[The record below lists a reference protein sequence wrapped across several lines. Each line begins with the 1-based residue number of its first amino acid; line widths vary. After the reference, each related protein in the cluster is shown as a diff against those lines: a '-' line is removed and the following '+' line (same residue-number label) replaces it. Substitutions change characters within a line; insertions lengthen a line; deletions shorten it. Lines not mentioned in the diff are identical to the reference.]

1 MKNALKPKT
10 RTPIKAIL
18 LAGISMLGA
27 CATNPVQYN
36 TENLDALSS
45 TMLVAPELPSGFAD
59 KPLSLE
65 DARQMAMTRNKAY
78 QLKVDQLLFDINQ
91 KGASAKSMM
100 PQIYANSF
108 GRWRNNTNASV
119 GVKVDDV
126 SGAMPEDFYTAQ
138 DRSYANSNLTLSWN
152 ILDVGLMGYKKGMS
166 EIDGFDAVE
175 TSRLGCHQL
184 MVDVE
189 RAYWRK
195 AAYTRAIAKREW
207 LNERIDYALELSAEH
222 MKNNPNDRLSE
233 LMYQRE
239 LIDIKRWYES
249 MYRTLASAN
258 SDLAKLINVPHGT
271 EFAVDHDVPRNR
283 GEFGSTS
290 GDSLED
296 LFATALKNRPEL
308 RKALYA
314 RDKTELQSKEAVL
327 RHLPALGLFISGNQ
341 DTNSFALNEDFMSAG
356 LNLSWDVLN
365 LTNIG
370 KTKDKGAARETLSEA
385 NIQVVGA
392 TIIAQTALSLEEVK
406 NLEHEMDLAWKAKDV
421 QTQITDRL
429 AKDLASGDSRE
440 TYLVKEE
447 LLRELSILRE
457 DISKAE
463 LSAADAR
470 FQQSLGNMKSCQAG

>member
-1 MKNALKPKT
+1 MKNAFINMSTKSAKT
-10 RTPIKAIL
+10 LL
-18 LAGISMLGA
+18 LAGAAMLGA

-36 TENLDALSS
+36 SDNMKS
-45 TMLVAPELPSGFAD
+45 VAQTLLETPELPAGFAE

-65 DARQMAMTRNKAY
+65 EARAMAMTRNQAY
-78 QLKVDQLLFDINQ
+78 QLKVDRLLFEINQ
-91 KGASAKSMM
+91 KGASAKSLM

-108 GRWRNNTNASV
+108 GHWRNNTNASV
-119 GVKVDDV
+119 GVKVDEIN
-126 SGAMPEDFYTAQ
+126 SAMPEDFYTAQ

-152 ILDVGLMGYKKGMS
+152 LLDVGLMGYKKSIS
-166 EIDGFDAVE
+166 EVDGYDAVE

-195 AAYTRAIAKREW
+195 AAYSRAIAKRDW
-207 LNERIDYALELSAEH
+207 LNNRIDYALEQSGEH
-222 MKNNPNDRLSE
+222 IRNNPDDRMSE
-233 LMYQRE
+233 LMFQRE

-271 EFAVDHDVPRNR
+271 EFAVAHNVPRSR

-290 GDSLED
+290 GTDIQAMFL
-296 LFATALKNRPEL
+296 TAFENRPEL
-308 RKALYA
+308 RQALYS
-314 RDKTELQSKEAVL
+314 RDKTEIQSKEAML
-327 RHLPALGLFISGNQ
+327 RHLPALGLFVSGNQ
-341 DTNSFALNEDFMSAG
+341 DSNSFALNQDFMSAG

-365 LTNIG
+365 LTKIG
-370 KTKDKGAARETLSEA
+370 DTKAKGKFRETLSEA
-385 NIQVVGA
+385 NIKVVAG
-392 TIIAQTALSLEEVK
+392 TIMAQTVLAFEEVK

-421 QTQITDRL
+421 QVQITDRMS
-429 AKDLASGDSRE
+429 DDVASGEGRE
-440 TYLVKEE
+440 TYQIKEE

-470 FQQSLGNMKSCQAG
+470 FQQSLGTMKACQAG